1 MTMLRISARLLR
13 RGLGGTLM
21 LLLGITLFELIN
33 PVIGTS
39 IGGSDA
45 VQGLFDQLPPG
56 MRAIT
61 QVQPD
66 FFIQSGFAGFVALG
80 YTHPVYFVLVSSAV
94 VGFGSRTLAGEVESG
109 ILALTLSR
117 PVSRRAI
124 YLARVLDLGLLALAL
139 AAAGAL
145 GTWVGILIAD
155 APSDLSAQ
163 AYIMLIGASWL
174 LAWSIGGLVLGAS
187 AAASTTGRVVG
198 WATGVLVILYFID
211 YFAELWSP
219 LEPFG
224 PLSIFRYFDPVAAL
238 VDNRIPLVNLIV
250 LAGVGIVGVVAGLLV
265 FERRDLA
272 I

>member
-1 MTMLRISARLLR
+1 MLRISGRLFR

-21 LLLGITLFELIN
+21 LLLGIALFELIN

-39 IGGSDA
+39 IGGADA

-56 MRAIT
+56 MRTIA

-66 FFIQSGFAGFVALG
+66 FFVESGFAGFVALG
-80 YTHPVYFVLVSSAV
+80 FTHPVYFVLVSSAV
-94 VGFGSRTLAGEVESG
+94 VGFGSRTLAGEIESG
-109 ILALTLSR
+109 ILALTLAR
-117 PVSRRAI
+117 PVSRRVI

-139 AAAGAL
+139 AVAGAL
-145 GTWVGILIAD
+145 GTSLGILIAD
-155 APSDLSAQ
+155 APSDLSART
-163 AYIMLIGASWL
+163 YVILVGASWL
-174 LAWSIGGLVLGAS
+174 LAWSIGGLVLGVS
-187 AAASTTGRVVG
+187 AASSTTGRVVG
-198 WATGVLVILYFID
+198 WATGVLVILYFVD

-238 VDNRIPLVNLIV
+238 VDGRLPLVNVVV
-250 LAGVGIVGVVAGLLV
+250 LAAVGLVGVIAGLML

>member
-1 MTMLRISARLLR
+1 MTMFRIAGRLLR

-21 LLLGITLFELIN
+21 LLLGIALFELIN

-39 IGGSDA
+39 IGGADA
-45 VQGLFDQLPPG
+45 VQDLFDQLPPG
-56 MRAIT
+56 MRAVT

-66 FFIQSGFAGFVALG
+66 FFIRSGFAGFVALG

-94 VGFGSRTLAGEVESG
+94 VGFGARTLAGEVESG

-117 PVSRRAI
+117 PVSRTVI

-139 AAAGAL
+139 ATAGAVGSWL
-145 GTWVGILIAD
+145 GILIAD
-155 APSDLSAQ
+155 APSELAARSYVAV
-163 AYIMLIGASWL
+163 IGASWL
-174 LAWSIGGLVLGAS
+174 LAWAVGGLVLGAS
-187 AAASTTGRVVG
+187 AASSTTGRVVG

-211 YFAELWSP
+211 YFADLWEP

-224 PLSIFRYFDPVAAL
+224 PASIFRYFDPVAAL
-238 VDNRIPLVNLIV
+238 VDGRIPLVNLAV
-250 LAGVGIVGVVAGLLV
+250 LGGVGLVGVIAGLLA
-265 FERRDLA
+265 FTRRDLA

>member
-1 MTMLRISARLLR
+1 MTILRISGRLLR
-13 RGLGGTLM
+13 RGLGGTLL
-21 LLLGITLFELIN
+21 LLLGIVLFELVN

-39 IGGSDA
+39 IGGADV

-66 FFIQSGFAGFVALG
+66 FFIKSGFAGFVALG
-80 YTHPVYFVLVSSAV
+80 YTHPVFFVLVSSAV
-94 VGFGSRTLAGEVESG
+94 VGFGARTLAGEVESG

-117 PVSRRAI
+117 PVSRSEVF
-124 YLARVLDLGLLALAL
+124 LSRVLDLGLLALGL
-139 AAAGAL
+139 AAAGVL
-145 GTWVGILIAD
+145 GTWLGILIAD
-155 APSDLSAQ
+155 APSTLPAR
-163 AYIMLIGASWL
+163 AYAALLGASWL

-187 AAASTTGRVVG
+187 AASSTTGRVVG
-198 WATGVLVILYFID
+198 WATGVLVIFYFID

-224 PLSIFRYFDPVAAL
+224 PFSIFRYYDPVAAL
-238 VDNRIPLVNLIV
+238 VDGRIPLVNAVV
-250 LAGVGIVGVVAGLLV
+250 LGGVGLVGVVIGLSV
-265 FERRDLA
+265 FQRRDLA

>member
-1 MTMLRISARLLR
+1 MTLLSISGRLLR

-21 LLLGITLFELIN
+21 LLLGIALFELIN

-39 IGGSDA
+39 IGGSDE
-45 VQGLFDQLPPG
+45 VQDLFDQLPPG

-66 FFIQSGFAGFVALG
+66 FFIESGFAGFVALG
-80 YTHPVYFVLVSSAV
+80 YTHPVFFVLVSSAV
-94 VGFGSRTLAGEVESG
+94 VGFGARTLAGEVESG

-124 YLARVLDLGLLALAL
+124 YLARVLDLGLIALAL
-139 AAAGAL
+139 GVAGAL
-145 GTWVGILIAD
+145 GTWLGILIAD
-155 APSDLSAQ
+155 APGNLSARS
-163 AYIMLIGASWL
+163 YGSLLGASWL
-174 LAWSIGGLVLGAS
+174 LAWAIGGLVLGAS
-187 AAASTTGRVVG
+187 AASSTTGRVVG
-198 WATGVLVILYFID
+198 SATGVLVILYFID
-211 YFAELWSP
+211 YFADLWSP

-224 PLSIFRYFDPVAAL
+224 PLSIFRYFDPVSAL
-238 VDNRIPLVNLIV
+238 VDGRIPLVNIVV
-250 LAGVGIVGVVAGLLV
+250 LAGVGLAGVVAGLLV

>member
-1 MTMLRISARLLR
+1 MTVLRISGRLLR

-21 LLLGITLFELIN
+21 LLLGIALFEFIN

-39 IGGSDA
+39 IGGADA

-56 MRAIT
+56 MQAIA

-66 FFIQSGFAGFVALG
+66 FFIESGFAGFVSLG
-80 YTHPVYFVLVSSAV
+80 FTHPAYFVLVSSAV

-109 ILALTLSR
+109 ILALTLAR
-117 PVSRRAI
+117 PVSRSVI
-124 YLARVLDLGLLALAL
+124 YLARVLDLGLLALMLAL
-139 AAAGAL
+139 AGAL
-145 GTWVGILIAD
+145 GTWTGIEIAN
-155 APSDLSAQ
+155 APSALTASA
-163 AYIMLIGASWL
+163 YLMLIGSSWL
-174 LAWSIGGLVLGAS
+174 LAWSIGGLVLGVS
-187 AAASTTGRVVG
+187 AASSTTGRVVG

-238 VDNRIPLVNLIV
+238 VEARIPLINVLVLGGIGLVGV
-250 LAGVGIVGVVAGLLV
+250 LAGLIV
-265 FERRDLA
+265 FQRRDLA